1 MMGATDDPA
10 LAGAPVQP
18 AAGDPVLAVRDLR
31 VRYDG
36 TRTVHAVNG
45 VSFDVGAG
53 EIFGLVGES
62 GCGKSATLRA
72 LIGLLPKTAHVAGEV
87 RFRGADLVAMS
98 ERELRATR
106 GAGIS
111 MIFQDPMTYLNPVLK
126 ISEQINETLRRHT
139 SLDRRQREARAVELL
154 RQVGIASPERRLR
167 QYPHEFS
174 GGMRQRVLIAIALA
188 CGSKMLLAD
197 EPTTALDV
205 TIQDQILRLLRDLR
219 AQLGMS
225 VVLVSHDLG
234 VIVQTCDRVAV
245 MYGGQLVETARVREL
260 LRAPKHPY
268 TVGLVESLPR
278 PANPSRFLKPIAGAP
293 PSLHEAPR
301 TCVFEPRCPLA
312 EPECRAWETALLD
325 VGPGHAARCR
335 RFAAVEAPVV

>member
-1 MMGATDDPA
+1 MGAMDDRA
-10 LAGAPVQP
+10 LATDA
-18 AAGDPVLAVRDLR
+18 AAGRPAGAVLAVRDLA
-31 VRYDG
+31 VRYEG
-36 TRTVHAVNG
+36 ARTVHAVNG
-45 VSFDVGAG
+45 VSFDVGGG

-72 LIGLLPKTAHVAGEV
+72 MIGLLPKSAQVTGEV
-87 RFRGADLVAMS
+87 RFHGDDLVAMR
-98 ERELRATR
+98 ERELRTIR

-126 ISEQINETLRRHT
+126 VGEQLTETLRRHT
-139 SLDRRQREARAVELL
+139 GLDRRQRQARAVELL
-154 RQVGIASPERRLR
+154 RQVGIASAERRLR

-188 CGSKMLLAD
+188 CGSKVLLAD

-205 TIQDQILRLLRDLR
+205 TIQDQILRLLRELR
-219 AQLGMS
+219 AELGMS
-225 VVLVSHDLG
+225 IVLVSHDLG

-245 MYGGQLVETARVREL
+245 MYGGQLVETAPVREL

-293 PSLHEAPR
+293 PSLREAPR
-301 TCVFEPRCPLA
+301 TCVFAPRCPLA
-312 EPECRAWETALLD
+312 EEACRTWDTVLLD
-325 VGPGHAARCR
+325 VGPAHAARCR
-335 RFAAVEAPVV
+335 RHSAVEAPIV

>member
-1 MMGATDDPA
+1 MTGE
-10 LAGAPVQP
+10 PV
-18 AAGDPVLAVRDLR
+18 VAVRDLR

-72 LIGLLPKTAHVAGEV
+72 LIGLLPKTAQVSGEV
-87 RFRGADLVAMS
+87 RFHGEDLVAKS

-126 ISEQINETLRRHT
+126 IGEQINETLRRHT
-139 SLDRRQREARAVELL
+139 SLDRGQRQARAAELL

-188 CGSKMLLAD
+188 CGSKVLLAD

-219 AQLGMS
+219 EELGMS

-278 PANPSRFLKPIAGAP
+278 PANPSRFLKPIGGAP
-293 PSLHEAPR
+293 PRLLEAPR

-312 EPECRAWETALLD
+312 EPACREWETELLD
-325 VGPGHAARCR
+325 AGPEHAARCR
-335 RFAAVEAPVV
+335 RYAVVEAPVV

>member
-18 AAGDPVLAVRDLR
+18 GAGEPVLAVRDLR

-72 LIGLLPKTAHVAGEV
+72 LIGLLPKTAHVGGEV
-87 RFRGADLVAMS
+87 RFRGADLVAMG
-98 ERELRATR
+98 ERELRSVR

-126 ISEQINETLRRHT
+126 VGEQINETLRRHT
-139 SLDRRQREARAVELL
+139 GLDRRQRSERAAELL
-154 RQVGIASPERRLR
+154 RQVGIASAERRLR

-188 CGSKMLLAD
+188 CGSKVLLAD

-234 VIVQTCDRVAV
+234 VIVHTCDRVAV
-245 MYGGQLVETARVREL
+245 MYGGQLVETAPVRAL

-293 PSLHEAPR
+293 PSLLEAPR

-312 EPECRAWETALLD
+312 EPECREWDTTLLD

>member
-1 MMGATDDPA
+1 MTA
-10 LAGAPVQP
+10 LAVS
-18 AAGDPVLAVRDLR
+18 DLR

-45 VSFDVGAG
+45 VSFDVGAS

-72 LIGLLPKTAHVAGEV
+72 LIGLLPKTAHVGGEV
-87 RFRGADLVAMS
+87 RFRGSDLVAMS

-126 ISEQINETLRRHT
+126 IGEQINETLRRHT
-139 SLDRRQREARAVELL
+139 SLDRRQRQARAAELL
-154 RQVGIASPERRLR
+154 QQVGIASAERRLR

-188 CGSKMLLAD
+188 CGSKVLLAD

-219 AQLGMS
+219 AQFGMS
-225 VVLVSHDLG
+225 IVLVSHDLG

-278 PANPSRFLKPIAGAP
+278 PANPSRFLKPIGGAP

-312 EPECRAWETALLD
+312 EPECREWDTTLLD
-325 VGPGHAARCR
+325 VGPEHGARCR
-335 RFAAVEAPVV
+335 RHAAVEAPVV

>member
-1 MMGATDDPA
+1 MGAADDRV
-10 LAGAPVQP
+10 LAADT
-18 AAGDPVLAVRDLR
+18 AARPTETVLAVRDLA

-45 VSFDVGAG
+45 VSFDVRSG

-72 LIGLLPKTAHVAGEV
+72 MIGLLPGSAHVTGEA
-87 RFRGADLVAMS
+87 RFHGDDLVTMR
-98 ERELRATR
+98 ERELRAVR

-111 MIFQDPMTYLNPVLK
+111 MIFQDPMSYLNPVLK
-126 ISEQINETLRRHT
+126 VGEQLTETLRRHT
-139 SLDRRQREARAVELL
+139 DLDRGQRRAKAVELL
-154 RQVGIASPERRLR
+154 QQVGIGSPERRLR

-188 CGSKMLLAD
+188 CGSKLLLAD

-205 TIQDQILRLLRDLR
+205 TIQDQILRLLRRLR
-219 AQLGMS
+219 AELGMS
-225 VVLVSHDLG
+225 IVLVSHDLG

-245 MYGGQLVETARVREL
+245 MYGGQLVETAPVREL
-260 LRAPKHPY
+260 LRAPRHPY

-278 PANPSRFLKPIAGAP
+278 AANPSRFLKPIGGSP
-293 PSLHEAPR
+293 PSLREAPR

-312 EPECRAWETALLD
+312 EEACREWETELLD
-325 VGPGHAARCR
+325 VAPAHATRCR
-335 RFAAVEAPVV
+335 RHAAVEAPIV

>member
-1 MMGATDDPA
+1 MGATEDRA
-10 LAGAPVQP
+10 LATDA
-18 AAGDPVLAVRDLR
+18 AAGRPAGAVLAVRDLA
-31 VRYDG
+31 VRYEG
-36 TRTVHAVNG
+36 ARTVHAVNG
-45 VSFDVGAG
+45 VSFDVGGG

-72 LIGLLPKTAHVAGEV
+72 MIGLLPKSAQVTGEV
-87 RFRGADLVAMS
+87 RFHGDDLVAMR
-98 ERELRATR
+98 ERELRTIR

-126 ISEQINETLRRHT
+126 VGEQLTETLRRHT
-139 SLDRRQREARAVELL
+139 GLDRRQRRARAVELL
-154 RQVGIASPERRLR
+154 GQVGIASAERRLR

-188 CGSKMLLAD
+188 CGSKVLLAD

-205 TIQDQILRLLRDLR
+205 TIQDQILRLLRELR
-219 AQLGMS
+219 VELGMS
-225 VVLVSHDLG
+225 IVLVSHDLG

-245 MYGGQLVETARVREL
+245 MYGGQLVETAPVREL

-293 PSLHEAPR
+293 PSLREAPR
-301 TCVFEPRCPLA
+301 TCVFAPRCPLA
-312 EPECRAWETALLD
+312 EEACRTWDTALLD
-325 VGPGHAARCR
+325 VGPAHAARCR
-335 RFAAVEAPVV
+335 RHSAVEAPIV

>member
-1 MMGATDDPA
+1 MGATDGPA
-10 LAGAPVQP
+10 VATD
-18 AAGDPVLAVRDLR
+18 AARMAEAEPVLAVRDLR
-31 VRYDG
+31 VRYEG
-36 TRTVHAVNG
+36 ARTVHAVNG

-72 LIGLLPKTAHVAGEV
+72 MIGLLPRSAQVSGEV

-126 ISEQINETLRRHT
+126 VGEQLTETLRRHT
-139 SLDRRQREARAVELL
+139 GLDRRQRRERAAQLL

-188 CGSKMLLAD
+188 CGSKVLLAD

-205 TIQDQILRLLRDLR
+205 TIQDQILRLLRELR
-219 AQLGMS
+219 AELRMS

-245 MYGGQLVETARVREL
+245 MYGGQLIETAPMREL
-260 LRAPKHPY
+260 LRRPKHPY

-278 PANPSRFLKPIAGAP
+278 PGNPSRFLKPIAGAP
-293 PSLHEAPR
+293 PSLREVPR
-301 TCVFEPRCPLA
+301 TCVFAPRCPLA
-312 EPECRAWETALLD
+312 EEACTQWDTELLD
-325 VGPGHAARCR
+325 VAPGHTARCR
-335 RFAAVEAPVV
+335 RHAVVEARGV

>member
-1 MMGATDDPA
+1 MGATDDRA
-10 LAGAPVQP
+10 LAAAAAAP
-18 AAGDPVLAVRDLR
+18 AAGGELVLAVRDLQ
-31 VRYDG
+31 VRYEG

-45 VSFDVGAG
+45 VSFAVGAG

-72 LIGLLPKTAHVAGEV
+72 MIGLLPKSAHVAGEV
-87 RFRGADLVAMS
+87 RFHGDDLLAMR
-98 ERELRATR
+98 ERELRAVR

-126 ISEQINETLRRHT
+126 VGEQLTETLSRHT
-139 SLDRRQREARAVELL
+139 DLDRRARRARAVQLL
-154 RQVGIASPERRLR
+154 RQVGIASPERRVR

-188 CGSKMLLAD
+188 CGSKVLLAD

-205 TIQDQILRLLRDLR
+205 TIQDQILRLLRELR
-219 AQLGMS
+219 AELGMS
-225 VVLVSHDLG
+225 IVLVSHDLG

-245 MYGGQLVETARVREL
+245 MYGGQVVESAPVREL
-260 LRAPKHPY
+260 LRAPRHPY

-278 PANPSRFLKPIAGAP
+278 PANPSRFLKPIGGSP
-293 PSLHEAPR
+293 PSLREAPR

-312 EPECRAWETALLD
+312 EEACREWETELLD
-325 VGPGHAARCR
+325 VGPAHASRCR
-335 RFAAVEAPVV
+335 RHNAVEAPVV

>member
-1 MMGATDDPA
+1 MGATNDRA
-10 LAGAPVQP
+10 LAPDAAARP
-18 AAGDPVLAVRDLR
+18 AEAVLEVRDLR

-36 TRTVHAVNG
+36 SRTVHAVNG
-45 VSFDVGAG
+45 VSFDVRAG

-72 LIGLLPKTAHVAGEV
+72 MIGLVPASARVTGEV
-87 RFRGADLVAMS
+87 RFDGADLVAMR
-98 ERELRATR
+98 ERELRAVR

-126 ISEQINETLRRHT
+126 VGEQLTETLRRHT
-139 SLDRRQREARAVELL
+139 DLDRAQRRARAAELL

-188 CGSKMLLAD
+188 CGAKLLLAD

-205 TIQDQILRLLRDLR
+205 TIQDQILRLLRELR
-219 AQLGMS
+219 AELGMS
-225 VVLVSHDLG
+225 LVLVSHDLG

-245 MYGGQLVETARVREL
+245 MYGGQLVETAPVREL
-260 LRAPKHPY
+260 LRAPRHPY

-278 PANPSRFLKPIAGAP
+278 AANPSRFLKPIAGAP
-293 PSLHEAPR
+293 PSLREAPR
-301 TCVFEPRCPLA
+301 TCVFAPRCPLA
-312 EPECRAWETALLD
+312 EEACLEWDTELLD

-335 RFAAVEAPVV
+335 RHAVVEAPIV

>member
-1 MMGATDDPA
+1 MGATDDRA
-10 LAGAPVQP
+10 LATDA
-18 AAGDPVLAVRDLR
+18 AAGRTAGAVLAVRDLA
-31 VRYDG
+31 VRYEG

-45 VSFDVGAG
+45 VSFDVRAG

-72 LIGLLPKTAHVAGEV
+72 MIGLLPKSAQVTGEV
-87 RFRGADLVAMS
+87 RFHGDDLVAMR
-98 ERELRATR
+98 ERDLRTVR

-126 ISEQINETLRRHT
+126 VGEQLTETLRRHT
-139 SLDRRQREARAVELL
+139 GLDRGQRQARAVELL
-154 RQVGIASPERRLR
+154 RQVGIASAERRLR

-188 CGSKMLLAD
+188 CGSKVLLAD

-205 TIQDQILRLLRDLR
+205 TIQDQILRLLRELR
-219 AQLGMS
+219 AELGMS
-225 VVLVSHDLG
+225 IVLVSHDLG

-245 MYGGQLVETARVREL
+245 MYGGQLVETAPVREL
-260 LRAPKHPY
+260 LRAPKPPY

-293 PSLHEAPR
+293 PSLREAPH

-312 EPECRAWETALLD
+312 EEACQTWDTALLD
-325 VGPGHAARCR
+325 VGPAHAARCR
-335 RFAAVEAPVV
+335 RHGAVEAPIV

>member
-1 MMGATDDPA
+1 MGAMDDRA
-10 LAGAPVQP
+10 LATDA
-18 AAGDPVLAVRDLR
+18 AAGRPAGAVLAVRDLA
-31 VRYDG
+31 VRYEG
-36 TRTVHAVNG
+36 ARTVHAVNG
-45 VSFDVGAG
+45 VSFDVGGG

-72 LIGLLPKTAHVAGEV
+72 MIGLLPKSAQVTGEV
-87 RFRGADLVAMS
+87 RFHGDDLVAMR
-98 ERELRATR
+98 ERELRTIR

-126 ISEQINETLRRHT
+126 VGEQLTETLRRHT
-139 SLDRRQREARAVELL
+139 GLDRRQRQARAVELL
-154 RQVGIASPERRLR
+154 RQVGIASAERRLR

-188 CGSKMLLAD
+188 CGSKVLLAD

-205 TIQDQILRLLRDLR
+205 TIQDQILRLLRELR
-219 AQLGMS
+219 AELGMS
-225 VVLVSHDLG
+225 IVLVSHDLG

-245 MYGGQLVETARVREL
+245 MYGGQLVETAPVREL

-293 PSLHEAPR
+293 PSLREAPR
-301 TCVFEPRCPLA
+301 TCVFAPRCPLA
-312 EPECRAWETALLD
+312 EEACRTWDTALLD
-325 VGPGHAARCR
+325 VGPAHAARCR
-335 RFAAVEAPVV
+335 RHSAVEAPIV